1 MLFRL
6 MEEGAVARK
15 PTDTVKLQLRLDE
28 ALRRQ
33 LERAARANDHSMN
46 SEIIHRLERSFH
58 SDRAVDAVA
67 MAMELEST
75 DERNWKDDRLSAET
89 VRIGVDRIIAAF
101 GGLPREHPHAADPVD
116 DREYDEETE
125 RLKRD
130 ERVPHKDADA
140 LATVVARKFGL
151 KLPTEEQSK

>member
-1 MLFRL
+1 M
-6 MEEGAVARK
+6 ARK
-15 PTDTVKLQLRLDE
+15 PSDTVQLKLRFPE

-58 SDRAVDAVA
+58 SDRAVDAIA

-101 GGLPREHPHAADPVD
+101 GGLPREHPRAPNPSDPD
-116 DREYDEETE
+116 QTKYDEETE

-130 ERVPHKDADA
+130 QRVPHKDAEG

>member
-1 MLFRL
+1 M
-6 MEEGAVARK
+6 ARK
-15 PTDTVKLQLRLDE
+15 PSDTVQLKLRFPE

-33 LERAARANDHSMN
+33 LERAARAKDHSMN

-75 DERNWKDDRLSAET
+75 DERNWKEDPLSAET

-101 GGLPREHPHAADPVD
+101 GGLPREHPRPVTPEDDPKKY
-116 DREYDEETE
+116 EEETE
-125 RLKRD
+125 RLKRG
-130 ERVPHKDADA
+130 ERVPRKDAEV
-140 LATVVARKFGL
+140 LATLLTRKFGL